1 MVSGKQGSWRRN
13 RYTATTRKPVS
24 LMFLFRRI
32 AGALDSWSRV
42 GFIFIVIISSGIYDE
57 MRIVG
62 AEFMMLVRWSRD
74 VVRYDLRW
82 VVQEKLRVMMTRR
95 TRQAKD

>member
-1 MVSGKQGSWRRN
+1 MLQIRR
-13 RYTATTRKPVS
+13 V
-24 LMFLFRRI
+24 

-42 GFIFIVIISSGIYDE
+42 GLIFIVIISSGIYDE

>member
-1 MVSGKQGSWRRN
+1 
-13 RYTATTRKPVS
+13 
-24 LMFLFRRI
+24 MFGFRRI
-32 AGALDSWSRV
+32 TGALDSWSRV

-62 AEFMMLVRWSRD
+62 AEFMMLMRWSRD

-82 VVQEKLRVMMTRR
+82 VAQEKLRVMMTRR
-95 TRQAKD
+95 TRRAKD